1 MQITDKTIQ
10 RIIGDVLKYGV
21 RTVLAISTIGGLI
34 FLYNHANE
42 QADYARFTENDR
54 SIIEVV
60 SDVFSGVINM
70 QGRSIIFLAIIILFC
85 TPLIRLLLS
94 LVSFIIEGDKLYVF
108 ITTLVLIIIAF
119 SMYFGFGHYQL

>member
-60 SDVFSGVINM
+60 SDVFSGVFNM

-119 SMYFGFGHYQL
+119 SMYFGFGH

>member
-1 MQITDKTIQ
+1 MTDKTIQ

-119 SMYFGFGHYQL
+119 SMYFGFGH

>member
-1 MQITDKTIQ
+1 MHITDKTIQ

-21 RTVLAISTIGGLI
+21 RTVLAISTVGGLI

-42 QADYARFTENDR
+42 QADYSRFTENDR
-54 SIIEVV
+54 NIIEVV
-60 SDVFSGVINM
+60 SDVFKGVINM
-70 QGRSIIFLAIIILFC
+70 EGRSVIYLAIIVLFC

-94 LVSFIIEGDKLYVF
+94 LVSFILEGDKLYVL

-119 SMYFGFGHYQL
+119 SMYFGFGH

>member
-119 SMYFGFGHYQL
+119 SMYFGFGH

>member
-1 MQITDKTIQ
+1 MHITDKTIQ

-21 RTVLAISTIGGLI
+21 RTVLAISSIGGLI

-42 QADYARFTENDR
+42 QADYSRFTENDR

-60 SDVFSGVINM
+60 SNVLKGVVNM
-70 QGRSIIFLAIIILFC
+70 EGRSIIFLAIIVLFC

-94 LVSFIIEGDKLYVF
+94 LVSFILEGDRLYVF
-108 ITTLVLIIIAF
+108 ITTIVLIIIGL
-119 SMYFGFGHYQL
+119 SVYFGFGH

>member
-21 RTVLAISTIGGLI
+21 RAVLAISSIGGLI

-119 SMYFGFGHYQL
+119 SMYFGFGH

>member
-34 FLYNHANE
+34 FLYNHAYE

-60 SDVFSGVINM
+60 SDVFRGVINM
-70 QGRSIIFLAIIILFC
+70 EGRSIIFLAIIVLFC

-119 SMYFGFGHYQL
+119 SMYFGFGH

>member
-21 RTVLAISTIGGLI
+21 RAVLAISTIGGLI

-119 SMYFGFGHYQL
+119 SMYFGFGH

>member
-42 QADYARFTENDR
+42 KADYARFTENDR

-60 SDVFSGVINM
+60 SDVFSGVFNM

-119 SMYFGFGHYQL
+119 SMYFGFGH

>member
-1 MQITDKTIQ
+1 MQMTDKTIQ

-119 SMYFGFGHYQL
+119 SMYFGFGH

>member
-1 MQITDKTIQ
+1 MHITDKTIQ

-60 SDVFSGVINM
+60 SDVFRGVINM
-70 QGRSIIFLAIIILFC
+70 EGRSIIFLAIIVLFC

-119 SMYFGFGHYQL
+119 SMYFGFGH

>member
-60 SDVFSGVINM
+60 SDVFGGVINM

-119 SMYFGFGHYQL
+119 SMYFGFGH

>member
-60 SDVFSGVINM
+60 SDVFRGVINM
-70 QGRSIIFLAIIILFC
+70 EGRSIIFLAIIVLFC

-119 SMYFGFGHYQL
+119 SMYFGFGH